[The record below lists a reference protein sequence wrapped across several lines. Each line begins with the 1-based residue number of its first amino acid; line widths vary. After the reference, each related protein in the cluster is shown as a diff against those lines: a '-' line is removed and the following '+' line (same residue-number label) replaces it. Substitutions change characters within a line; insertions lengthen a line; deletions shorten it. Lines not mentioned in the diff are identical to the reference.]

1 MLGSSNVRLRRI
13 VSVACLAVFLILA
26 AAEYPPRAVQAAID
40 FQPIS
45 QEELKMT
52 SEPLA
57 PGAAAIILYRQV
69 DRDDSSSGRI
79 KEDNYFRIK
88 ILSDAGR
95 KFANIELPFVKGI
108 EEVVQIRART
118 ITTDGTVVPF
128 DGKVFGKTLVKVR
141 KLNYL

>member
-26 AAEYPPRAVQAAID
+26 AAEYPPRAVQAASD

-57 PGAAAIILYRQV
+57 PGAAAIIWYRQV
-69 DRDDSSSGRI
+69 DRDDSGSGRI
-79 KEDNYFRIK
+79 HEENYYRVK

-95 KFANIELPFVKGI
+95 KFGNIEIPFFKGVD
-108 EEVVQIRART
+108 EVT
-118 ITTDGTVVPF
+118 
-128 DGKVFGKTLVKVR
+128 
-141 KLNYL
+141 

>member
-45 QEELKMT
+45 QEQLKMT

-57 PGAAAIILYRQV
+57 PGAAAIILYRQG
-69 DRDDSSSGRI
+69 DRDDSSSGRT
-79 KEDNYFRIK
+79 KADNCFRIK

-95 KFANIELPFVKGI
+95 KFASIELPFVKGLDGA
-108 EEVVQIRART
+108 VRIRACSL
-118 ITTDGTVVPF
+118 TTDG
-128 DGKVFGKTLVKVR
+128 
-141 KLNYL
+141 